1 MSESELE
8 ALAILKHG
16 PMLLSELEQ
25 RGITQETLNALIEKG
40 LAVFLTAVE
49 LYRLAP

>member
-16 PMLLSELEQ
+16 PMLLWELEL
-25 RGITQETLNALIEKG
+25 RGIGIETLNELIAKD
-40 LAVFLTAVE
+40 LVIFLPAVE

>member
-1 MSESELE
+1 MSEAELE

-16 PMLLSELEQ
+16 PMLLWELEL
-25 RGITQETLNALIEKG
+25 RGIGIETLNELIKKE
-40 LAVFLTAVE
+40 LVVFLPAVE